1 MVFAAWC
8 NPSGLQMF
16 LICSL
21 ILVFAINLPTIAA
34 TSGNSA
40 HATLNGRNDVFTSSF
55 LVRFR
60 RSVDNGFAGE
70 VAARY
75 GFDNIGP
82 LVGGNGNEYHFKH
95 KTLPHARTRRS
106 ITHTR
111 LLKSHPLVHTAIQQ
125 PGFKRVK
132 RGLRPAIPAIHGLK
146 FDATY
151 SVQPI
156 GVEPTDPYFPLQ
168 WYLKNTGQN
177 GGKMRLDL
185 NVQAAWDQ
193 GITGKNVTTAI
204 MDDGV
209 DYMHPDLKFNY
220 NAEASYDFSSNDP
233 FPYPRYT
240 DDWFNR

>member
-1 MVFAAWC
+1 M
-8 NPSGLQMF
+8 
-16 LICSL
+16 
-21 ILVFAINLPTIAA
+21 
-34 TSGNSA
+34 
-40 HATLNGRNDVFTSSF
+40 DVQGGDSPNYCI
-55 LVRFR
+55 R
-60 RSVDNGFAGE
+60 FAGLVE
-70 VAARY
+70 SRRDELHTHNVRQGTKVSLHCDY
-75 GFDNIGP
+75 WGDQIMSN

-220 NAEASYDFSSNDP
+220 VSINLYN
-233 FPYPRYT
+233 
-240 DDWFNR
+240 